1 VQQLVT
7 EAPVLCYYNPS
18 RDLTIQCDV
27 NQGGLG
33 AAILQNR
40 KPIEYASH
48 SLTDTETRYT
58 QIEKDILA
66 IVFALEH
73 FNQYTFGQ
81 HVHFENNHKP
91 LEMIVL
97 KPLA

>member
-1 VQQLVT
+1 
-7 EAPVLCYYNPS
+7 
-18 RDLTIQCDV
+18 V

-73 FNQYTFGQ
+73 FNQYRFGQ
-81 HVHFENNHKP
+81 HVHIENNHKP